1 MIERGG
7 SFMISV
13 SGNKSKII
21 KFTVLFIVIVLAVYG
36 FNYYKDKNSNNANQ
50 SVRTVKAMRGNV
62 VSTVSSTGT
71 LTLEK
76 SVDISSKVT
85 GRITQVY
92 VRENQEVRAGDILV
106 KLDDSQLTSTL
117 RQNEVKLANAQ
128 ITYERSLALFRQG
141 GIAKSQL
148 DTDNTNY
155 QVALNSY
162 QISKDNLD
170 DTVITTPISGVVIG
184 KPISTGQT
192 VAPGI
197 STPMVLMV
205 VGDLSSMQI
214 EALVD
219 ESDIGKIKVGQNV
232 KFSVDSFDG
241 EVFDGVVRLVS
252 KKSLTQQ
259 NVIYYTVYVKVLD
272 TKGKLIP
279 GMTARSNIMIEQSND
294 VIYIPRTAVKDVGK
308 KKFVQIVTSENSKDG
323 IKEVQVETG
332 LFGENGI
339 EIKSGLSEGDTV
351 VMRSSKNK
359 TSDSSTLPRGGP
371 GMRL

>member
-1 MIERGG
+1 MVERGG

-13 SGNKSKII
+13 SRNKSKII
-21 KFTVLFIVIVLAVYG
+21 KFTVLFIVIFLAVYG
-36 FNYYKDKNSNNANQ
+36 FKYYKDKNSNSANQ

>member
-359 TSDSSTLPRGGP
+359 TPDSATLPRGGA

>member
-359 TSDSSTLPRGGP
+359 TPDSATLPRGGP